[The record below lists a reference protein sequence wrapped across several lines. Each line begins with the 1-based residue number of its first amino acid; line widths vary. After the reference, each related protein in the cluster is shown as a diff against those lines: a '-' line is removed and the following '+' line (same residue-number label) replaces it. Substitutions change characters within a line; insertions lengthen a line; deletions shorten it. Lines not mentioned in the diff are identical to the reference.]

1 MLDIQAWLA
10 KAGYSVVDN
19 GFRALIDTWKAWYDG
34 YDESFHKYSIYN
46 GVQMVGMT
54 KRALHMAKFVCE
66 DWANLL
72 LNERVKITCASA
84 MQERLD
90 GILRANHFAERANRL
105 IEHAFAL
112 GTGAFVE
119 FLGDDGVPFVDYV
132 TADHIYPLAWRGDE
146 ITACA
151 FASITVRDGKKAAY
165 IQIHKPEGGVYVI
178 YNHLMDYETG
188 DVLPLPDGVSP
199 RADTGSG
206 RPLYQIIRPN
216 IANALVEY
224 PDTPMGFSVFA
235 HSIDVLKSLD
245 DTYDSLANEYKL
257 GRKRI
262 ILPTSMTKIKMANAI
277 DDQGTPVFQ
286 PMFDPRDAVFYAIE
300 GEEKKPIEIDMNLRI
315 DAHEA
320 GIRLNLNLLSKKCG
334 LGADRFSFDKGGGV
348 KTATEVISDKSD
360 LYQNLRKHELTLE
373 RALVDMINA
382 LATLTGYK
390 GDTEASITFDDS
402 IIEDKQQKL
411 QDAVLLLSNGLIS
424 KETVLTKVMGMN
436 TQDAQQELERIR
448 TEGGVS
454 SDAVDDFTFG
464 GEA

>member
-1 MLDIQAWLA
+1 MFDIQAWLV
-10 KAGYSVVDN
+10 KAGYPVVDN
-19 GFRALIDTWKAWYDG
+19 GFRSLIDTWKAWYDG
-34 YDESFHKYSIYN
+34 YDEGFHKYNIYN

-54 KRALHMAKFVCE
+54 KRTLHMAKFICE

-72 LNERVKITCASA
+72 LNERVKITCASSL
-84 MQERLD
+84 QERID
-90 GILRANHFAERANRL
+90 GILRANHFTERANRL

-119 FLGDDGVPFVDYV
+119 FLGADGVPFVDYV

-146 ITACA
+146 ITSCA
-151 FASITVRDGKKAAY
+151 FASITVQNGKKAMY
-165 IQIHKPEGGVYVI
+165 IQIHAPENGRYVI

-188 DVLPLPDGVSP
+188 DVLPLPDGISA

-262 ILPTSMTKIKMANAI
+262 IIPTTMAKISMTKAR
-277 DDQGTPVFQ
+277 DDQGNPIMQ
-286 PMFDPRDAVFYAIE
+286 PMFDSRDAVFYAIE

-334 LGADRFSFDKGGGV
+334 LGVDRFSFDKGGGV

-390 GDTEASITFDDS
+390 GETEASITFDDS

-411 QDAVLLLSNGLIS
+411 QDAVLLLGNGLIS

-436 TQDAQQELERIR
+436 AQDAQQEIERIR
-448 TEGGVS
+448 AEGSVQPNTI
-454 SDAVDDFTFG
+454 DDFTFG